1 MAKLCSYYPLH
12 FMQAVIIVNPRGL
25 LYHVRGSRE
34 ENGVGWCMAN
44 WKCHSYLFISTTRP
58 FCARADWR
66 TRVRRLHGKH
76 LHLRVH
82 SHARPPYTFINTLT
96 KHTHTHLFPSTP

>member
-58 FCARADWR
+58 LCACVSSRSR
-66 TRVRRLHGKH
+66 TCACI
-76 LHLRVH
+76 
-82 SHARPPYTFINTLT
+82 HARC
-96 KHTHTHLFPSTP
+96 KHTWLYLDVH